1 MRRARPVQ
9 TALGRAPESRAKKA
23 RLLPN
28 PSREGPRMPGTTTDH
43 RRDERRPEGPRGL
56 WGGILTK
63 YSSTALVRARHSDL
77 WVLSAGGARHGY
89 GSPMTTPPPQDSGTP
104 DQDPFSPP
112 VAPYAPSGA
121 SRQPPLV
128 PYRPPY
134 GADEAPGPYA
144 APGTPVYGTA
154 PEVYG
159 APTSDGGFPPQPT
172 GYGPGHPVGYG
183 PGHPSGYGP
192 QPGWSPAPSW
202 NASFAPLPR
211 QNGLALA
218 SMITSL
224 AGLLLCMVPGIVGLV
239 LGIVA
244 LQQIGRDGTTGRGF
258 AITGVAVG
266 AVGTAFVLLWFFATV
281 GTW

>member
-1 MRRARPVQ
+1 
-9 TALGRAPESRAKKA
+9 
-23 RLLPN
+23 
-28 PSREGPRMPGTTTDH
+28 MPGTTTDH
-43 RRDERRPEGPRGL
+43 RRDGGRHEGLRRL

-63 YSSTALVRARHSDL
+63 YSSAAVAPPGRYAL
-77 WVLSAGGARHGY
+77 WGLSAGDARHGY
-89 GSPMTTPPPQDSGTP
+89 GSPMTSPPPQGSGTP
-104 DQDPFSPP
+104 DQDPYSPP
-112 VAPYAPSGA
+112 APPYSPGGA

-128 PYRPPY
+128 PYRPPT
-134 GADEAPGPYA
+134 GADDAPAPADPYAPPAPGSAAAPSSPAHPAPGPYG

-154 PEVYG
+154 PVAYPVG
-159 APTSDGGFPPQPT
+159 HSPGFPP
-172 GYGPGHPVGYG
+172 
-183 PGHPSGYGP
+183 GYGP
-192 QPGWSPAPSW
+192 QPGWQPTPSW
-202 NASFAPLPR
+202 DASFAPPPR

-258 AITGVAVG
+258 AITGIAVG
-266 AVGTAFVLLWFFATV
+266 AVGTAFVALWVFAML

>member
-1 MRRARPVQ
+1 
-9 TALGRAPESRAKKA
+9 
-23 RLLPN
+23 
-28 PSREGPRMPGTTTDH
+28 MPGTTTDH
-43 RRDERRPEGPRGL
+43 RRDDRRHEGPPGL

-63 YSSTALVRARHSDL
+63 YSSPAMTTPGRHAL
-77 WVLSAGGARHGY
+77 WGLSAGVARHGY
-89 GSPMTTPPPQDSGTP
+89 GSPMTSPPPQGSDTP

-112 VAPYAPSGA
+112 APPYSPGGA

-128 PYRPPY
+128 PYRPPTE
-134 GADEAPGPYA
+134 ADDAPAPADPYVPRAPGSAAAPSSSGHPAPGPYG

-154 PEVYG
+154 PGAYG
-159 APTSDGGFPPQPT
+159 IDPSAGQHPPGHPA
-172 GYGPGHPVGYG
+172 GYGPGYP
-183 PGHPSGYGP
+183 PGYGP
-192 QPGWSPAPSW
+192 QPGWPPTPSW
-202 NASFAPLPR
+202 DASFAPPPR

-258 AITGVAVG
+258 AITGIAVG
-266 AVGTAFVLLWFFATV
+266 AVETAFVVLWIFAMM
-281 GTW
+281 GNW